1 MAGRNAINK
10 PKIKMHAHSHAK
22 SLGRKRAARRTT
34 ATRSSTSRYASKGST
49 APRSTDSQ
57 AVALYTGELPAPSS
71 TMTTTTLS
79 NKRAKKIARN
89 QKYMAANNAA
99 ASGKDSNESMDVDA
113 NLTEEQRQTK
123 LDQVKKALWSVI
135 ETHAKSGYPVVADPE
150 GTTLGIQ
157 SF

>member
-22 SLGRKRAARRTT
+22 SLGRKRAARRTV
-34 ATRSSTSRYASKGST
+34 ATRSSTSRYAAKGTT
-49 APRSTDSQ
+49 APRPTDSK
-57 AVALYTGELPAPSS
+57 AVALYTGETPGPTSI
-71 TMTTTTLS
+71 MTTSTLS

-89 QKYMAANNAA
+89 QKYFAANK
-99 ASGKDSNESMDVDA
+99 ASANELPSMEVD
-113 NLTEEQRQTK
+113 NVSPEEKQTK

-135 ETHAKSGYPVVADPE
+135 ENHSKNGYPIVADPE

>member
-22 SLGRKRAARRTT
+22 SLGRRRAARRTT
-34 ATRSSTSRYASKGST
+34 ATRSSTSRYASKGTT
-49 APRSTDSQ
+49 APRPTDSK
-57 AVALYTGELPAPSS
+57 AVALYTGDIPAPAS

-89 QKYMAANNAA
+89 QKYMAANKAA
-99 ASGKDSNESMDVDA
+99 TKTNTESMDVDEI
-113 NLTEEQRQTK
+113 LTEEQKQTK

-135 ETHAKSGYPVVADPE
+135 ENHSKSGFSVVADSE

>member
-34 ATRSSTSRYASKGST
+34 ATRSSTSRYASKGTT
-49 APRSTDSQ
+49 APRPTDSQ
-57 AVALYTGELPAPSS
+57 AVALYTGETPAPS
-71 TMTTTTLS
+71 TIMTTTTLS

-89 QKYMAANNAA
+89 QKYMAANKAA
-99 ASGKDSNESMDVDA
+99 KSNTESMDIDHG
-113 NLTEEQRQTK
+113 LTEEQKQTK

-135 ETHAKSGYPVVADPE
+135 ENHSKSGYSVVADPE
-150 GTTLGIQ
+150 GTTLGIL

>member
-10 PKIKMHAHSHAK
+10 PKIKLHVQSHAK

-34 ATRSSTSRYASKGST
+34 ATRSSTSRYAAKGTT
-49 APRSTDSQ
+49 APRPTDSK
-57 AVALYTGELPAPSS
+57 AVALYTGNAPQPTS
-71 TMTTTTLS
+71 TMTTQTLS

-89 QKYMAANNAA
+89 QRYLAAN
-99 ASGKDSNESMDVDA
+99 KLKENETAMEVD
-113 NLTEEQRQTK
+113 NTSEQEKQTK
-123 LDQVKKALWSVI
+123 LDQIKKALWSVI
-135 ETHAKSGYPVVADPE
+135 ENHQKNGYSVVSDPE